1 MWSVCIVLPRVSVN
15 IGCWG
20 DGLGE
25 LVGVSFDRCF
35 ETATGSSCS
44 ADGESIALVQST
56 SEHTSDWRSLYIHKR
71 QLQRNTTTSAVFLAD
86 VSSRRDQIRFNK
98 PKLVLRRILRTARR
112 RLNFTKPSCHLLGD
126 ERGQREE

>member
-1 MWSVCIVLPRVSVN
+1 MWWVCIVLPRVYVN

-35 ETATGSSCS
+35 ETVTGSSCS
-44 ADGESIALVQST
+44 ADGESIALVKST
-56 SEHTSDWRSLYIHKR
+56 NEHTSDWRSLYVHKL

-86 VSSRRDQIRFNK
+86 VSSRRNQIRFDK
-98 PKLVLRRILRTARR
+98 PKLVLRRILGTARR
-112 RLNFTKPSCHLLGD
+112 RLNFAEPSCHLLGD
-126 ERGQREE
+126 KRRKMK

>member
-1 MWSVCIVLPRVSVN
+1 MWVYIVLPRVSVN

-35 ETATGSSCS
+35 ETLTGSSCS
-44 ADGESIALVQST
+44 ADGESIALVKST

-86 VSSRRDQIRFNK
+86 VSSRRNQIRFDK
-98 PKLVLRRILRTARR
+98 PKARVET
-112 RLNFTKPSCHLLGD
+112 NSENGQTSTKLYEAIVPSAW
-126 ERGQREE
+126 